1 MKLPYIFFSD
11 LLLLVTRT
19 KFKIEAK
26 RLGISL
32 RPHVNSPPAGP
43 LLLPLLLPLDTLK

>member
-1 MKLPYIFFSD
+1 MKSYSRTLWKFLVLALFMEGGKFSNEAAIYRN

-26 RLGISL
+26 R
-32 RPHVNSPPAGP
+32 
-43 LLLPLLLPLDTLK
+43 